1 MASTE
6 EALAKAYQQAYR
18 TIVQRIHNQARQGL
32 STAYNEALLRDVRA
46 MLGELDQE
54 ALQFLEQSIPTQYRA
69 GMRASLAKLR
79 EISPAVAAHAEMTM
93 VHRRAVDVLVRNAMG
108 DISSS
113 NQAIGHHVQG
123 LLRRTTLDAI
133 TQKTISG
140 QTVREAAQSLMKTIV
155 EKGLE
160 PPGHMRADAYARL
173 VARSTTRE
181 ASNLGRI
188 NQGVELGQDLV
199 QMTSHNSPC
208 PICSQYE
215 GRVYSISGRDKR
227 YPHLYSTAFSRGYNN
242 IHPNCRHGTTVYV
255 EALADDATK
264 DRELSNREFVDS
276 RSEADKR
283 AYQREQTRRRQQ
295 RETRDQFEKYR
306 AVFGNDMPGLASFA
320 SMKARNSSGYRE
332 LLADYRRINRA

>member
-1 MASTE
+1 MATSE
-6 EALAKAYQQAYR
+6 EALAKAYERAYR
-18 TIVQRIHNQARQGL
+18 SIVQRIHNQARQGL
-32 STAYNEALLRDVRA
+32 STAYNEALLRDVRV
-46 MLGELDQE
+46 MLAELDQE
-54 ALQFLEQSIPTQYRA
+54 ALQLLEDAIPTQYRA
-69 GMRASLAKLR
+69 GMQASLKQLR
-79 EISPAVAAHAEMTM
+79 EISPTVAAHAEMTM
-93 VHRRAVDVLVRNAMG
+93 VHRRAVDALVNNAIG
-108 DISSS
+108 DISTA
-113 NQAIGHHVQG
+113 NQRIGRHVEG

-140 QTVREAAQSLMKTIV
+140 QTVREAARSLTKTIV

-160 PPGHMRADAYARL
+160 PPGSMRASAYARL

-188 NQGVELGQDLV
+188 NQGTELGQDLV

-215 GRVYSISGRDKR
+215 GRVYSVSGRDKR
-227 YPHLYSTAFSRGYNN
+227 YPALYQTAFSAGYNN
-242 IHPNCRHGTTVYV
+242 IHPNCRHGTTVYI
-255 EALADDATK
+255 EALADDAHR
-264 DRELSNREFVDS
+264 DREFSNREFVDS
-276 RSEADKR
+276 RSEAEKR

-295 RETRDQFEKYR
+295 RETRDQFEKYK

-332 LLADYRRINRA
+332 LLADYRRIGRA